1 MSVSEVKQSYL
12 IQGHMPIKP
21 KSKKEKHTNTG
32 ENKTHTHTQKVSKNH
47 DFGNIWRQPSTL
59 NAIFLFLDKKLP
71 TSLTSSRSFGSVLR
85 SNVS

>member
-59 NAIFLFLDKKLP
+59 NAIFLFLDKK
-71 TSLTSSRSFGSVLR
+71 TAYKFNFQSKFWFSFTQ
-85 SNVS
+85 